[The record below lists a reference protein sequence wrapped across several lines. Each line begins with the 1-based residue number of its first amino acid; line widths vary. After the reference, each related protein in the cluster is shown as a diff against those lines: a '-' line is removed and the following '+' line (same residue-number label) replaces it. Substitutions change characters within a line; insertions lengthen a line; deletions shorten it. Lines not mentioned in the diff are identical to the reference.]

1 MVGIERVEQQKVP
14 EITYNTFKQTV
25 LNDYKLAVESRQV
38 SVLGRKVVL
47 SGKAKFGIFGSGKEV
62 AQIAMAKAFQKGD
75 WRSGYYRDQTF
86 AFATNLV
93 TYKQY
98 FAQLY
103 SDPRKEKDPHS
114 MGRQMNAHFANKL
127 VDENGAFL
135 DQTKMNNTAADLA
148 PTASQMPR
156 SVGLALASKL
166 YRSNK
171 QIKNASKFTKNG
183 SEICFAT
190 IGDASCAEGLFWESL
205 NAAAVQKIPLC
216 ISVWDDGYGISVPAE
231 YQISKSDI
239 SAVIEGFRTNKETDN
254 GIDIYVGKGWDYS
267 GLVQMYQKAAQKIR
281 ETHRPALIHIKEV
294 TQPQGHS
301 TSGSH
306 QRYKSSER
314 LMWEKNHDCNVK
326 FRSWILENNIAEE
339 KELEEIEQ
347 NAKKHVKDI
356 INIAYNEFLEPIDKQ
371 RNQLVNIISEIAE
384 TSNYKDEML
393 KLQNQIASIS
403 DIARKDVMS
412 TIFQTLKIAAKE
424 PQTPSVKILK
434 EWRKNLL
441 RQNQK
446 IYSTHLYNESITSH
460 NNVSHIEPQYS
471 SQPESLTGYQILNR
485 FFDISFEKY
494 DNLVAFGE
502 DVGKIGGVNQSM
514 AGLQQKYGEER
525 IFDTGIREATIIG
538 QAIGLSLRGFKP
550 IAEIQYLDYLLYGL
564 QILSDDL
571 ASLHYRSAGAQIAPA
586 IIRTRGHRLE
596 GIWHTGSPI
605 GTILH
610 SFRGIHVCVPRN
622 MVQAAGMYNTLLQC
636 NDPALVIERLN
647 AYRLKENL
655 PTNLGEYT
663 VPLGV
668 PDVILEGTD
677 VTVVSYGSTLPIVVE
692 AANELAQSGISVEVI
707 DIQTLIPFDV
717 KKYIQKSIKKTNR
730 LIVVDEDVPGG
741 ASAYILQQLLNEQNT
756 YYYLDASPITISAKA
771 HRPPFGSDGDYFSKP
786 NKEQIYEEIYNV
798 LHESNPKNFPKFY

>member
-231 YQISKSDI
+231 YQISK
-239 SAVIEGFRTNKETDN
+239 
-254 GIDIYVGKGWDYS
+254 DYS

-371 RNQLVNIISEIAE
+371 RQ
-384 TSNYKDEML
+384 
-393 KLQNQIASIS
+393 
-403 DIARKDVMS
+403 
-412 TIFQTLKIAAKE
+412 
-424 PQTPSVKILK
+424 
-434 EWRKNLL
+434 
-441 RQNQK
+441 
-446 IYSTHLYNESITSH
+446 
-460 NNVSHIEPQYS
+460 
-471 SQPESLTGYQILNR
+471 
-485 FFDISFEKY
+485 EK
-494 DNLVAFGE
+494 
-502 DVGKIGGVNQSM
+502 
-514 AGLQQKYGEER
+514 
-525 IFDTGIREATIIG
+525 T
-538 QAIGLSLRGFKP
+538 
-550 IAEIQYLDYLLYGL
+550 
-564 QILSDDL
+564 
-571 ASLHYRSAGAQIAPA
+571 
-586 IIRTRGHRLE
+586 
-596 GIWHTGSPI
+596 
-605 GTILH
+605 
-610 SFRGIHVCVPRN
+610 
-622 MVQAAGMYNTLLQC
+622 
-636 NDPALVIERLN
+636 
-647 AYRLKENL
+647 
-655 PTNLGEYT
+655 
-663 VPLGV
+663 
-668 PDVILEGTD
+668 
-677 VTVVSYGSTLPIVVE
+677 
-692 AANELAQSGISVEVI
+692 
-707 DIQTLIPFDV
+707 
-717 KKYIQKSIKKTNR
+717 
-730 LIVVDEDVPGG
+730 
-741 ASAYILQQLLNEQNT
+741 
-756 YYYLDASPITISAKA
+756 
-771 HRPPFGSDGDYFSKP
+771 
-786 NKEQIYEEIYNV
+786 
-798 LHESNPKNFPKFY
+798 